1 MRLLARFSLLP
12 RDRTFFDLF
21 IEAGKNAVNAAHLL
35 DQMMERWPE
44 AGDLSRQI
52 VEAENEGDRITHE
65 IVKRLNSTF
74 VTPIDRED
82 IYGLATQMDDI
93 VDFTEE
99 AADLLG
105 LYKIEAPMAQAGALT
120 KVLVAACE
128 QLAMGL
134 EHLPEFKDLD
144 KYWIEIHRL
153 ENDGDRISRDAVA
166 SLFSN
171 GIDPMVVIRWKDMFA
186 VLEEAIDATET
197 AAQILEG
204 IVIKNS

>member
-1 MRLLARFSLLP
+1 MRCLARFSLLP

-21 IEAGKNAVNAAHLL
+21 IEAGKNSVNAARLL
-35 DQMMERWPE
+35 DQMMEQWPE
-44 AGDLSRQI
+44 AGGLSRQI

-65 IVKRLNSTF
+65 IIKRLNSTF

-99 AADLLG
+99 AADFLG
-105 LYKIEAPMAQAGALT
+105 LYKIEAPMEQAGALT

>member
-1 MRLLARFSLLP
+1 MALLARFSLLP

-21 IEAGKNAVNAAHLL
+21 IEAGKNTVNAARLL
-35 DQMMERWPE
+35 DQLMEQWPE
-44 AGDLSRQI
+44 AGSLTRQI

-99 AADLLG
+99 AADYLG
-105 LYKIEAPMAQAGALT
+105 LYKIEAPMEQAQALT
-120 KVLVAACE
+120 KVLVASCE
-128 QLAMGL
+128 QLEMGL

-171 GIDPMVVIRWKDMFA
+171 GIDPMMVIRWKDMFA